1 MSKKKRRSRNYDITG
16 VVEVI
21 YLTPGSRKT
30 TTLNFDKE
38 EEVKNTQISGSI
50 VTKTPIYEGN
60 EDNND

>member
-1 MSKKKRRSRNYDITG
+1 MSKKRRRSRNYDITG

-21 YLTPGSRKT
+21 YLTPGNRKA

-60 EDNND
+60 EDSCD